1 MSATT
6 ISDRPTRLSTD
17 IDFERD
23 GKQVSIIHMAWSRN
37 ASAYGEIQ
45 IPIAC
50 IKNGSGKTM
59 LYTAGTHGDEYE
71 GQVALLNLIREL
83 EPERVR
89 GRVIIVPAANYPA
102 AINGSRLS
110 PLDNG
115 NLNRAH
121 PGDPDGG
128 PTAQIAYYIGQTLVP
143 MADAFHDLHA
153 GGTSLDYLP
162 FVSSHLSG
170 NAALDERQLAA
181 AKAFAPPMVV
191 IGKMSDDRLAQRA
204 AHKRGVIAFGGEF
217 GGRGAVTISGVKL
230 VETGIRNMLHFL
242 GILPDWQPPRPK
254 APTRLMQIAGRAYY
268 VHAPA
273 NGLFEPFVELG
284 EEVKAGQKASRL
296 HFVEDPLRP
305 PLEPAFKIAGTV
317 VCKRAQGRCERG
329 DCLAHLATPY
339 EA

>member
-1 MSATT
+1 MSN
-6 ISDRPTRLSTD
+6 RPTRLSTD

-23 GKQVSIIHMAWSRN
+23 GKQVSNIFMAWSRN
-37 ASAYGEIQ
+37 ASAYGEIH

-50 IKNGSGKTM
+50 IKNGQGPTI

-83 EPERVR
+83 EPGQIR
-89 GRVIIVPAANYPA
+89 GRVIVVPAANYPA

-128 PTAQIAYYIGQTLVP
+128 PTAQIAFYIGQTLVP
-143 MADAFHDLHA
+143 LADAYHDLHA
-153 GGTSLDYLP
+153 GGSSLDYLP

-170 NAALDERQLAA
+170 NAELDRRQLAA

-191 IGKMSDDRLAQRA
+191 VGKSSDDRLAQRA
-204 AHKRGVIAFGGEF
+204 AHKRGIIAFGGEF

-230 VETGIRNMLHFL
+230 VERGIRNMMHFL
-242 GILPDWQPPRPK
+242 GILPDWQPVP
-254 APTRLMQIAGRAYY
+254 APTKLMQIAGRSYY

-273 NGLFEPFVELG
+273 NGLFEPYVELG
-284 EEVKAGQKASRL
+284 QEVRAGDKAGRL
-296 HFVEDPLRP
+296 HFIEEPLRA
-305 PLEPAFKIAGTV
+305 PLEPVFKASGTL

-329 DCLAHLATPY
+329 DCLAHIATPY